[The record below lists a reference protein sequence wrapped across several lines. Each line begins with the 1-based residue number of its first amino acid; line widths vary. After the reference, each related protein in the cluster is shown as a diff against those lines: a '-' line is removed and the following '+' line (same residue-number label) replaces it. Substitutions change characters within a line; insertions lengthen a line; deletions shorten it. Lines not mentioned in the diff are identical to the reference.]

1 MATTLRV
8 ILQLASILLDSFLNF
23 HFFLIRL
30 FSTVPC
36 ALVMMGTT
44 IKSKFYNLHFPTKC
58 SMIIAWN
65 FAILCLLI
73 SYLSVFEDSSNAEVF
88 EVPPFST

>member
-1 MATTLRV
+1 MATSLQV
-8 ILQLASILLDSFLNF
+8 IPQFSLVLLDSFLNF
-23 HFFLIRL
+23 LFFLIKL

-44 IKSKFYNLHFPTKC
+44 VKSRFYNLHFPTKWL
-58 SMIIAWN
+58 MIIAWN
-65 FAILCLLI
+65 FAILCPLI
-73 SYLSVFEDSSNAEVF
+73 SYFSVFEDSSNAEVF